1 MINRKPLFV
10 AIVVSCGLVG
20 IAINHYLSSSEQK
33 TTVAQ
38 EEVEQSVAGSTS
50 ANDSG
55 FPQIVSSTKKPG
67 VKQKVKVSENYN
79 YIQDRLDIM
88 RERRPNDVY
97 DEKAVAE
104 AVARTDAWTPLK
116 EIPKDLPLNKEDLA
130 DGREFIKFDNLKLET
145 LVPGDNL
152 RLAIKE
158 TGQQYDVN
166 IDDVETLDENRTTWR
181 GHIEGTDGHNYEVSL
196 THGPKLTVGGIDT
209 PDGQYIVQANGENGW
224 VASSARL
231 FKRHVDPI
239 DPKDVIAAEE
249 HQH

>member
-1 MINRKPLFV
+1 MRNRKPVFIAV
-10 AIVVSCGLVG
+10 VVSCGLLG
-20 IAINHYLSSSEQK
+20 IVINHYMGSSVQQ
-33 TTVAQ
+33 TNVA
-38 EEVEQSVAGSTS
+38 EEVGQPAANQTMT
-50 ANDSG
+50 NDSA
-55 FPQIVSSTKKPG
+55 FPQITESSNTKAK
-67 VKQKVKVSENYN
+67 KSANSKKVSENYN
-79 YIQDRLDIM
+79 YIQERLDIM

-104 AVARTDAWTPLK
+104 AVARTDAWAPLK

-152 RLAIKE
+152 HFAINE

-209 PDGQYIVQANGENGW
+209 PDGQYIVQANGDNGW

-239 DPKDVIAAEE
+239 NPKDVIAAEE
-249 HQH
+249 HH